1 MCPLSSD
8 DFTDPQTTVFVAN
21 LPFDVDDEGLASI
34 FTNLSIRVKSAKV
47 VVGVRR
53 NRDGK
58 TFRAS
63 RGFGFVEVEDPAQ
76 QQEAVDKVEGTT
88 ISDRTLSAKIAN
100 EMKPAEEEEVAE
112 AVKEEAEAPAASA

>member
-1 MCPLSSD
+1 
-8 DFTDPQTTVFVAN
+8 

-53 NRDGK
+53 DRDGK

-76 QQEAVDKVEGTT
+76 QKEAVEKVEGSL
-88 ISDRTLSAKIAN
+88 ISDRKLSAKIAN
-100 EMKPAEEEEVAE
+100 EMKPVEQEEVAA
-112 AVKEEAEAPAASA
+112 AVTEEQEAPAASA